1 LNKQNFVFDH
11 LRDGRKIKDDYS
23 IKDVIGTG
31 AYGEVR
37 KCKHHKTGAERA
49 VKIILK
55 EQMSKEE

>member
-1 LNKQNFVFDH
+1 MFDH
-11 LRDGRKIKDDYS
+11 LRDGRKIKEDYS

-37 KCKHHKTGAERA
+37 LCKHLKTGVERA

-55 EQMSKEE
+55 ESLSKSE